1 MINNR
6 EYIENSKRIVIKLGS
21 NVLTGKNDLNIS
33 VIASLSSQVNS
44 LIKSGRQV
52 IIVSSG
58 AMAAGLRKMGLKKR
72 PVLLPERQAVAAVG
86 QTRLIMEYDKAFSC
100 FGIMVSQ
107 LLLTSED
114 LGERKRYLNARN
126 TLNTLLAKNIIPIIN
141 ENDTVSVEEIAF
153 GDNDNLSAMVA
164 MLMDADLLINL
175 TDIDGVYTKDPRKH
189 KNAEHIKSIDSIT
202 EEIEKLAGDIPGAL
216 GTGGMKSKIRAAKKV
231 MTHGIPMVIANGL
244 HAHTID
250 DIFSLKA
257 KGTFFLPLRDKI
269 KSRKSWIAFN
279 LKPKGSVIIDDGA
292 LKALVKNGKSL
303 LPGGIISVEDDFHM
317 GEPVKI
323 LDKNKNEIGSG
334 LVNYSSADIRRIAG
348 RKTDEIKKILGLK
361 PYDEVIHRDNL
372 VITSVQHQ
380 RI

>member
-6 EYIENSKRIVIKLGS
+6 EYIENARRIVIKLGS
-21 NVLTGKNDLNIS
+21 NVLTGKSDLNIS
-33 VIASLSSQVNS
+33 VIASLSKQVNS
-44 LIKSGRQV
+44 LIESGRQV

-58 AMAAGLRKMGLKKR
+58 AMAAGLRKMDLKKR

-86 QTRLIMEYDKAFSC
+86 QTRLIMEYDRAFSVY
-100 FGIMVSQ
+100 GRIVSQ

-126 TLNTLLAKNIIPIIN
+126 TLNTLLSKNIIPIIN

-175 TDIDGVYTKDPRKH
+175 TDIDGVYTKDPRRFKD
-189 KNAEHIKSIDSIT
+189 AVHIKVIDSIT

-231 MTHGIPMVIANGL
+231 MMHGIPMIITNGL
-244 HAHTID
+244 LAHSID
-250 DIFSLKA
+250 EIFSFAA
-257 KGTFFLPLRDKI
+257 KGTFFVPLRDKI

-279 LKPKGSVIIDDGA
+279 LKAKGSIVVDDGA
-292 LKALVKNGKSL
+292 RKAIVENGKSL
-303 LPGGIISVEDDFHM
+303 LPGGIVSVNDDFHM
-317 GEPVKI
+317 GEPVKVF
-323 LDKNKNEIGSG
+323 DKNGTELGSG

-361 PYDEVIHRDNL
+361 PYDEVVHRDNL
-372 VITSVQHQ
+372 VITLTD
-380 RI
+380 

>member
-1 MINNR
+1 
-6 EYIENSKRIVIKLGS
+6 
-21 NVLTGKNDLNIS
+21 
-33 VIASLSSQVNS
+33 
-44 LIKSGRQV
+44 
-52 IIVSSG
+52 
-58 AMAAGLRKMGLKKR
+58 
-72 PVLLPERQAVAAVG
+72 
-86 QTRLIMEYDKAFSC
+86 
-100 FGIMVSQ
+100 
-107 LLLTSED
+107 
-114 LGERKRYLNARN
+114 
-126 TLNTLLAKNIIPIIN
+126 
-141 ENDTVSVEEIAF
+141 
-153 GDNDNLSAMVA
+153 MVA